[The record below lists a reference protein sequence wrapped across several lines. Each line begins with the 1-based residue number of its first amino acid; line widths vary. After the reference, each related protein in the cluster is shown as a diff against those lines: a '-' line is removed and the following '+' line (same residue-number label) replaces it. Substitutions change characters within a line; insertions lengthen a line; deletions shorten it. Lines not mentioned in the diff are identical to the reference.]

1 MLLAADWLPVLL
13 AADWL
18 PVLLAAER
26 LPVLLAAERLPV
38 LLAVSP
44 ATVCSTELS
53 NRAMIQSMAR
63 EIMVGMLISA
73 STTRVAL
80 AILLSSS

>member
-1 MLLAADWLPVLL
+1 MFD
-13 AADWL
+13 
-18 PVLLAAER
+18 
-26 LPVLLAAERLPV
+26 
-38 LLAVSP
+38 AVP
-44 ATVCSTELS
+44 PTTVCSTDLS
-53 NRAMIQSMAR
+53 ILLMIQSMAR

>member
-1 MLLAADWLPVLL
+1 M
-13 AADWL
+13 
-18 PVLLAAER
+18 
-26 LPVLLAAERLPV
+26 

-44 ATVCSTELS
+44 TTVCSTELS
-53 NRAMIQSMAR
+53 NRAMIQSIAR